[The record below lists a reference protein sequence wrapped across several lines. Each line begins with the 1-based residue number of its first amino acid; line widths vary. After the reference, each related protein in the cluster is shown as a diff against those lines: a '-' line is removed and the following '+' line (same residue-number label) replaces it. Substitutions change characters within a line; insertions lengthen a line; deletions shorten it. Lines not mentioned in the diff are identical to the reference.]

1 MDGKKVMSYVNL
13 LLTLGIGLGL
23 AIFVLGVFQNVVGS
37 NTTANSAVGNVITQ
51 FSNFVSEYVGPI
63 FSIVAL
69 VIIIWLVKKLGLI

>member
-1 MDGKKVMSYVNL
+1 MEGKKVMEYINL

-37 NTTANSAVGNVITQ
+37 NATSNTAVGNVITQ